1 MIKAIYLD
9 LGKVIIDYDQTIPLE
24 SLKKLSD
31 LPLNEIKQILV
42 EKDDTMLRFDR
53 GELSRIDFYKTMSR
67 HLGLDISRDEFEKL
81 WNSLFLPDPL
91 ISENLLLNL
100 KRRYRLLMLSNTNE
114 IHFEFIWEQFKIVHH
129 IEDRLLSFEL
139 GCLKPD
145 ASIYR
150 KAIDRAGVL
159 PGEILFFDDKLENVE
174 AARKA
179 GIQAIRF
186 EAEVHLTLAMSEI
199 GVAIE

>member
-53 GELSRIDFYKTMSR
+53 GELSRIDFYKTMCR

-91 ISENLLLNL
+91 MSEKLLLKL

-114 IHFEFIWEQFKIVHH
+114 IHFEFIWENFKIVHH

-139 GCLKPD
+139 GCLKPN

-159 PGEILFFDDKLENVE
+159 PGEILFFDDKPENVE

-186 EAEVHLTLAMSEI
+186 ESEVQLKLAMSEI
-199 GVAIE
+199 GATVE

>member
-53 GELSRIDFYKTMSR
+53 GELSRIDFYKTMCR
-67 HLGLDISRDEFEKL
+67 HLGLDISRDEFEQL

-186 EAEVHLTLAMSEI
+186 ESEVQLKLAMSEI

>member
-53 GELSRIDFYKTMSR
+53 GELSRIDFYKTMCR
-67 HLGLDISRDEFEKL
+67 HLGLDISRDEFEQL

-139 GCLKPD
+139 GCLKPN

-159 PGEILFFDDKLENVE
+159 PGEILFFDDKPENVE

-179 GIQAIRF
+179 GIHAIRF
-186 EAEVHLTLAMSEI
+186 ESEVQLKLAMSEI
-199 GVAIE
+199 GAAVE

>member
-53 GELSRIDFYKTMSR
+53 GELSRIEFYKTMCR
-67 HLGLDISRDEFEKL
+67 HLRLDVSRDEFEEL
-81 WNSLFLPDPL
+81 WNSLFLTDPL
-91 ISENLLLNL
+91 VSENLLLNL
-100 KRRYRLLMLSNTNE
+100 KSRYRLLMLSNTNE
-114 IHFEFIWEQFKIVHH
+114 IHFEFIWGKFEIVHH
-129 IEDRLLSFEL
+129 IEDRILSFEL

-186 EAEVHLTLAMSEI
+186 ESEVQLKLAMSEI